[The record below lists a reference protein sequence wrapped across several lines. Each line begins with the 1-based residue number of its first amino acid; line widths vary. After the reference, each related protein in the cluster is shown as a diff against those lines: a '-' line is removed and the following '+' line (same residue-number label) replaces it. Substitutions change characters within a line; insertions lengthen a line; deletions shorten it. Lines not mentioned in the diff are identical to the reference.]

1 MSLKRGNKL
10 EDIKE
15 EDNYKIDIEVHSN
28 EEDFAH
34 TFNKETLLDIFFEDL
49 HGIQHVIKNVKINR

>member
-49 HGIQHVIKNVKINR
+49 HGI